1 MSDNDNEKIPRYTV
15 NHEKAEEYLK
25 KVDDTIECI
34 EEFTK
39 KLKEIKE
46 SGN

>member
-1 MSDNDNEKIPRYTV
+1 MTDNDKDTTPRYTV

-46 SGN
+46 SGD